1 MHTVPAHDHHHRHAM
16 HADWANLIFDRQR
29 AIDAGEAEYT
39 DVWGL
44 VAAINIVLEG
54 LAPAAS
60 RPGPRAAAVRSSS
73 VLMSM

>member
-1 MHTVPAHDHHHRHAM
+1 M
-16 HADWANLIFDRQR
+16 HADWADLIFDRQR

-54 LAPAAS
+54 LRAAPPVA
-60 RPGPRAAAVRSSS
+60 PGPRAAAVRSSS